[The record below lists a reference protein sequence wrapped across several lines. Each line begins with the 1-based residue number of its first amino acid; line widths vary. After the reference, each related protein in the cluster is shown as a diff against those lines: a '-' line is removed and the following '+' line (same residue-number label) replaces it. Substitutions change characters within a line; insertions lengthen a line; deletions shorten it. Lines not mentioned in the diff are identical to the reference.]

1 MVEKFKKPNKA
12 ISEGIP
18 FLIAYEDTNK
28 SEINLMCKVIDLE
41 TNESIKN
48 VKTNNLNYGFLKDEQ
63 IVSFTFETVGNIK
76 ISLSKTGQKE
86 IFKKNFNFNDIGI
99 GGLDSEFGKIFRR
112 IFTSRLY
119 PQQVLKKLGI
129 NHVRGMLL

>member
-1 MVEKFKKPNKA
+1 MVQKFKTPNKA
-12 ISEGIP
+12 ISEGLP
-18 FLIAYEDTNK
+18 FLISYEDKNK
-28 SEINLMCKVIDLE
+28 SEVNLMCKVIDLE
-41 TNESIKN
+41 TNENIKN
-48 VKTNNLNYGFLKDEQ
+48 VKTNNLIYGFLIDEK
-63 IVSFTFETVGNIK
+63 IVSFTFETTGKLK
-76 ISLSKTGQKE
+76 IFLTKTGQKE